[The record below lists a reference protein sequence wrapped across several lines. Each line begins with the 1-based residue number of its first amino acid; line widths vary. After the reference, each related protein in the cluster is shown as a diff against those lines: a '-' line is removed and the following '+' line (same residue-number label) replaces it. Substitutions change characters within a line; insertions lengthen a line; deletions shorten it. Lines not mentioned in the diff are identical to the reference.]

1 MRAIFFFI
9 VSFLFQALAFAQTGN
24 LVGIVTSEKKTLPGV
39 NVFVLDQGIG
49 GATDEDGSYRIKNI
63 KEGNHKVR
71 FSSVGFQTK
80 FIDVIIFANKT
91 LELNVDLSAE
101 AIEVG
106 LVEVID
112 KGIESE
118 KRSQVSLLDVEPSS
132 VRILPG
138 AVTDVFRT
146 LQTLPG
152 VLSPN
157 DFSSQLIVRGSGPDQ
172 NLIIMDD
179 VEIFN
184 PYRLYGVVSMFNPET
199 VTDINLITGGFPAK
213 YGDRLSAVLDISNRQ
228 GNLSKSLTGNLNAS
242 IVSANLVLE
251 GKNPFSLP
259 GSWLLTSRRTYYD
272 LIIEPFVKS
281 AGLVEEN
288 VTFPN
293 FFDIQ
298 TKWVFGP
305 FEGHKFFLNGIL
317 SRDAVNVVTGEERV
331 TPDSVSVV
339 NDTNNNLVSLAWH
352 YAPNNSFLNK
362 LVLSWYTNDGASD
375 LDSEILDPSLNREA
389 FENASADTLSA
400 YLLNFGVTSDF
411 GFEKYAVDDKMTI
424 IWNNANVL
432 EAGLGMD
439 FMKTKLTFDFNIDPS
454 LQEVLVSNPFI
465 RTAFVDL
472 NDTKEYN
479 RYRAYIQNRFVLSE
493 KLSVTPGLRY
503 DFYNII
509 NKGYVAPR
517 LSAAYK
523 LDDLTTLKT
532 NWGIYYQSIGY
543 EKLRDRQILFDLSDQ
558 YTLSLRSEKA
568 VHYVLGLE
576 RWITSEWMAR
586 IETYYKD
593 FDNLIEPK
601 RVRGVSYF
609 TERVPGTDPKK
620 NEGWTRPVPV
630 YGDSLTTIP
639 VNSSYGEAFGIEF
652 FLEKRNI
659 AGNSKID
666 GWFSYSFSKAARYES
681 GIEIPFQ
688 FDQRHTLNLVL
699 NYTINN
705 WLDIG
710 VRFQYGSG
718 FPFTEPIGV
727 KPRIILEDNDADG
740 ITETPVIATR
750 KVGGSEEVIFD
761 VAYGDLS
768 NTFSSKKP
776 AYHRLDLRLTAKA
789 DYWDLDWSFYLDI
802 INVYNRSNVLNYD
815 YAVSRELRLERIT
828 TSMFPILPTF
838 GFIVNF

>member
-1 MRAIFFFI
+1 MRTKFSFI
-9 VSFLFQALAFAQTGN
+9 VLFFYQTFTFAQTGN
-24 LVGIVTSEKKTLPGV
+24 LTGFVTSEKNPLPGV
-39 NVFVLDQGIG
+39 NVFIVDQGIG
-49 GATDEDGSYRIKNI
+49 SATDENGSYRIQNI
-63 KEGNHKVR
+63 KEGSHKVR
-71 FSSVGFQTK
+71 FSSVGFKTK
-80 FIDVIIFANKT
+80 FIDVIIFGNKT
-91 LELNVDLSAE
+91 LELDVELFPE

-112 KGIESE
+112 EGIDSE
-118 KRSQVSLLDVEPSS
+118 KGSQVSLLDVEPSS

-184 PYRLYGVVSMFNPET
+184 PYRLYGVISMFNPET

-251 GKNPFSLP
+251 GKNPFSIP

-298 TKWVFGP
+298 TKLVFGP
-305 FEGHKFFLNGIL
+305 FNGHKFFLNGIL

-331 TPDSVSVV
+331 TPDSVAVV

-352 YAPNNSFLNK
+352 YAPNNRFLNK

-389 FENASADTLSA
+389 FENASSDTLSA

-424 IWNNANVL
+424 MWHKSNVL
-432 EAGLGMD
+432 EAGIGMD

-454 LQEVLVSNPFI
+454 LQEVLVSNPII
-465 RTAFVDL
+465 RTAFIDL
-472 NDTKEYN
+472 NDTKKYN
-479 RYRAYIQNRFVLSE
+479 RYRAYFQNRFMLSE
-493 KLSVTPGLRY
+493 KFSVTPGIRY

-509 NKGYVAPR
+509 NKGSIAPR

-586 IETYYKD
+586 VETYYKD

-601 RVRGVSYF
+601 RVGGVSYY
-609 TERVPGTDPKK
+609 TEPIPGTDPR
-620 NEGWTRPVPV
+620 NITGWTRPVPV

-639 VNSSYGEAFGIEF
+639 VNSSYGEAFGFEF

-659 AGNSKID
+659 AGNSNID
-666 GWFSYSFSKAARYES
+666 GWFSYSYSKAKRYES

-699 NYTINN
+699 NYTIND
-705 WLDIG
+705 WLDLG

-718 FPFTEPIGV
+718 FPFTEPVGI
-727 KPRIILEDNDADG
+727 KPRIILEDNNADG
-740 ITETPVIATR
+740 IAETPVIATR
-750 KVGGSEEVIFD
+750 KIGGKDEVIFD
-761 VAYGDLS
+761 VAYGDLAT
-768 NTFSSKKP
+768 TFSSTKP

-815 YAVSRELRLERIT
+815 YAVSRELTLERIT